1 MIVWNIL
8 KQKNTLGTGCN
19 RILSY
24 QGVFILNG
32 KSHWISYKWRCF
44 DWKLFPFEN
53 TKLAWVLCVDK
64 NVSSTH
70 TRKKHTPTHTS
81 THQPYPPTS
90 TSSVFFPHPTPRS
103 AAVIAVERVIEVICK
118 LYSCKSWS
126 KPWCPKNSPKNH
138 HHHLGNPPTER
149 VWFGRCSKL
158 GKNICPWPSSIYR
171 KSGVAQMI
179 FFSDCPKVSLLPKQK
194 DFENQRVNHLD
205 SHVLDKTHQ
214 CQSLK
219 EMKETS
225 QMGKSLL
232 ERSAFYGP
240 LPVRR
245 RYTHKLHLSLQVPA
259 QLEDGHE

>member
-1 MIVWNIL
+1 MKSFASCTAASLEVN
-8 KQKNTLGTGCN
+8 LGVQ
-19 RILSY
+19 RIPRKT
-24 QGVFILNG
+24 ITT
-32 KSHWISYKWRCF
+32 I
-44 DWKLFPFEN
+44 
-53 TKLAWVLCVDK
+53 WV
-64 NVSSTH
+64 
-70 TRKKHTPTHTS
+70 
-81 THQPYPPTS
+81 
-90 TSSVFFPHPTPRS
+90 
-103 AAVIAVERVIEVICK
+103 I
-118 LYSCKSWS
+118 
-126 KPWCPKNSPKNH
+126 
-138 HHHLGNPPTER
+138 PPTER